1 MVVPTK
7 IFSFP
12 SAENSTAKSV
22 KFFSQHYQNPKTYIY
37 IYDVYNKKDVY
48 NLATTTAV
56 TAVENKI
63 PSVSNV
69 VYSTKISEI
78 ENKITTDHDHDKYI
92 TTQEFNRLTSENF
105 TARLRHA
112 NLASKNDIV
121 NFVKKT
127 SSGEKLKTVT

>member
-1 MVVPTK
+1 M
-7 IFSFP
+7 
-12 SAENSTAKSV
+12 
-22 KFFSQHYQNPKTYIY
+22 YI
-37 IYDVYNKKDVY
+37 
-48 NLATTTAV
+48 TTTAV

-105 TARLRHA
+105 TARLKQA

-127 SSGEKLKTVT
+127 SLGEKQKTVT